1 MNWFTHAPV
10 LVLAGLLS
18 LGAALWAGIH
28 LQHVLED
35 GGGSHVG
42 EFVVLFV
49 LALVLFGVSRLGLRG
64 R

>member
-1 MNWFTHAPV
+1 MNWLTHAPL

-28 LQHVLED
+28 LQHVIED

-42 EFVVLFV
+42 EFVVLFL
-49 LALVLFGVSRLGLRG
+49 LALALFSVSRLGLR
-64 R
+64 RR